1 MRDRERLAVEDARL
15 QTVVKSNELVQRSRY
30 KLSLLEQKIVLFLI
44 SKIRPEDEAFHEY
57 QFHMRD
63 LCQLMGISVNPKN
76 YKNFR
81 DAIQK
86 LSDKSF
92 WVETDTQ
99 EMLCRWV
106 LDATI
111 TKGDGTVKIR
121 LDDKLKPY
129 LLQLQQQFTAFSLEY
144 VLLMQNKYSI
154 RIYEL
159 LKSYEY
165 LTIYT
170 VSVDEFKQRI
180 QSASYTAY
188 KDFRINILDPAI
200 EEINKYTDLDIF
212 VDPIREGHAI
222 RWLEFSIYPKTG
234 IGMEYADEIRRNAFD
249 VADRADVER
258 LKNKMCKKLAQKA
271 AKKL

>member
-1 MRDRERLAVEDARL
+1 MRDRERLAAEDARL

-30 KLSLLEQKIVLFLI
+30 KLSLLEQKVVLFLI

-63 LCQLMGISVNPKN
+63 LCQLMGISCNPKN

-81 DAIQK
+81 DAIQH

-92 WVETDTQ
+92 WVETETKD
-99 EMLCRWV
+99 MLCRWV

-111 TKGDGTVKIR
+111 VKGDGTITIR

-165 LTIYT
+165 LTTYT

-188 KDFRINILDPAI
+188 KDFRINILDPAVK
-200 EEINKYTDLDIF
+200 EINKYTDLDVF
-212 VDPIREGHAI
+212 VDPIREGRTI

-234 IGMEYADEIRRNAFD
+234 TGLDDAHKVRRNAFD
-249 VADRADVER
+249 AAERADVER
-258 LKNKMCKKLAQKA
+258 LKNKMCQKLAQKSE
-271 AKKL
+271 KGL